1 VSHPD
6 DLEPSGNGGA
16 LHGVRR
22 VLSRRLVWHTA
33 GLVVALVLAWL
44 VFQAYRQPEF
54 MLELSNM
61 RLC

>member
-1 VSHPD
+1 VSHH

-16 LHGVRR
+16 SFGRR
-22 VLSRRLVWHTA
+22 RLFSRRLVWHTA
-33 GLVVALVLAWL
+33 GLVVAIVLAWL

-54 MLELSNM
+54 MLELSNL